1 MRTNLTERE
10 RLKKK
15 ADFGRVFGSPHR
27 AGCRGAKLVF
37 AENDL
42 DRNRFAVS
50 LVRKY
55 GNAVARNRSKRILK
69 EIYRHR
75 KHDIRK
81 GFDIVIVLYPGDYDF
96 RDRERQFSLLLERA
110 GLVKDIPDAE

>member
-1 MRTNLTERE
+1 MRTSLTDLE

-27 AGCRGAKLVF
+27 AGCRGAKLAF
-37 AENDL
+37 IENDL

-50 LVRKY
+50 LVRKF

-75 KHDIRK
+75 KHGIRQ
-81 GFDIVIVLYPGDYDF
+81 GYDIVIVLYPGDYGY

-110 GLVKDIPDAE
+110 GLVEDSPGTE